1 MDVKAISKYVR
12 ISPLKARDVAREIQ
26 GLPVSAALSLLNF
39 TPKKAAVLFTKTLK
53 SAVANAEHNFSL
65 DANNLIVKS
74 AVANLGPVHKRMKP
88 LAKGSSAAIR
98 KPMSHLQV
106 IVSDEKPQP
115 KKKDK
120 AAKKPAAA
128 ATAAA
133 E

>member
-65 DANNLIVKS
+65 DADALIVKS
-74 AVANLGPVHKRMKP
+74 AVANHGPVHKRMKP

-98 KPMSHLQV
+98 KPMAHLQV

-115 KKKDK
+115 KAKKEK
-120 AAKKPAAA
+120 AVKKPAAA
-128 ATAAA
+128 KA

>member
-65 DANNLIVKS
+65 DADALIVKS
-74 AVANLGPVHKRMKP
+74 AVANHGPVHKRMMP

-98 KPMSHLQV
+98 KPMAHLQV

-128 ATAAA
+128 KA